1 MIRKVRKNM
10 GKIAEKKP
18 SDIKDGTFLGGMY
31 NKMGTCRFCGQMK
44 AMTYISDSVS
54 QDDVDRDVTMTC
66 TCKEAHDYSM
76 LQQAAA
82 KAKTNLRTLNEQMQ
96 TRFSESVEK
105 QCDGIIDLIAAGELK
120 NVSFKADQKTISIKK
135 KGDSI
140 NVSIHKA
147 IKWDIDS

>member
-1 MIRKVRKNM
+1 M

-66 TCKEAHDYSM
+66 TCKEAHDYAM
-76 LQQAAA
+76 LQQAAD

-135 KGDSI
+135 KGDSKI
-140 NVSIHKA
+140 NVSIHKN

>member
-1 MIRKVRKNM
+1 M

-105 QCDGIIDLIAAGELK
+105 QCDGIIDLKAPGPDHLSFSGE
-120 NVSFKADQKTISIKK
+120 TII
-135 KGDSI
+135 
-140 NVSIHKA
+140 
-147 IKWDIDS
+147 IDTDPGNRILQQDPVLYIIVLCTSA